1 MNLPNKL
8 SLLRIILIPVT
19 MLFMLPISI
28 YGFEPQGWNSFIEN
42 YGMIIAGFIFIVA
55 SLTDMLDGRIARKY
69 NMITDLGKF
78 LDSLADKMLVIA
90 VLIAFVGLGRI
101 SPWLLAIIVLRE
113 FMVTGIRLIASKNGL
128 VMAAKMI
135 GKIKTT
141 TQMIAIIYLM
151 FEPAIM
157 KITGD
162 DYMASLKTPCAVSI
176 IGDILFYISVIMTII
191 SGMDYLLKNLDYFKA
206 SDDSKSPA

>member
-28 YGFEPQGWNSFIEN
+28 YGFEPEGWNAFIME
-42 YGMIIAGFIFIVA
+42 YGMMIAGVVFIIA
-55 SLTDMLDGRIARKY
+55 SLTDFFDGQIARRC
-69 NMITDLGKF
+69 NLITDLGKF

-90 VLIAFVGLGRI
+90 ILIAFVATGRV

-113 FMVTGIRLIASKNGL
+113 FMVTGIRLVASKEGV

-151 FEPAIM
+151 FEPMLM
-157 KITGD
+157 KFTGD
-162 DYMASLKTPCAVSI
+162 DYQASLQTPCAVSV
-176 IGDILFYISVIMTII
+176 IGDILFYICVIMTIV
-191 SGMDYLLKNLDYFKA
+191 SGMDYLIKNKGYLKENPA
-206 SDDSKSPA
+206 S

>member
-8 SLLRIILIPVT
+8 SMLRIILIPVT

-28 YGFEPQGWNSFIEN
+28 YGFEPAGWNAFIADK
-42 YGMIIAGFIFIVA
+42 GLLVAAFVFIAA
-55 SLTDMLDGRIARKY
+55 SLTDFFDGQIARRC
-69 NMITDLGKF
+69 NLITDLGKF

-90 VLIAFVGLGRI
+90 VLIAFVATGRI

-113 FMVTGIRLIASKNGL
+113 FMVTGIRLVASKEGV

-135 GKIKTT
+135 GKVKTT

-151 FEPAIM
+151 FEPTLM
-157 KITGD
+157 KFTGD
-162 DYMASLKTPCAVSI
+162 DYTASLTTPCAISI
-176 IGDILFYISVIMTII
+176 IGDILFGMCVIMTII
-191 SGMDYLLKNLDYFKA
+191 SGLDYLIKNISYLKE
-206 SDDSKSPA
+206 

>member
-28 YGFEPQGWNSFIEN
+28 YGFEPEGWNAFIN
-42 YGMIIAGFIFIVA
+42 NQGMLIAGIVFIIA
-55 SLTDMLDGRIARKY
+55 SLTDFFDGQIARRC
-69 NMITDLGKF
+69 NLITDLGKF

-90 VLIAFVGLGRI
+90 VLIAFVAIGRI

-113 FMVTGIRLIASKNGL
+113 FMVTGIRLVASKEGV

-151 FEPAIM
+151 FEPTIM

-162 DYMASLKTPCAVSI
+162 DYAASLDSPCVVSV
-176 IGDILFYISVIMTII
+176 IGDVLFIVCVIMTIV
-191 SGMDYLLKNLDYFKA
+191 SGMDYLIKNKGYLKDK
-206 SDDSKSPA
+206 PAA